1 MVHKVIGRKKQLLF
15 VCLVVVVLSI
25 QSIYADSIPRDT
37 SEVNSFDRIMM
48 FPYDHTLSVASDVTH
63 YISLV
68 APASFAF
75 IAPADDW
82 FEISALYA
90 TSALLSFGTR
100 TLLKMGIQRY
110 RPYTYDDYPYNLD
123 DELEQEKM
131 ESFPSGHAIM
141 AFTGAAFTQAL
152 FIFRYPDSRYRNI
165 TTVAAWSLATATAVL
180 RVASGHHF
188 VTDVLAGAAIG
199 SFFGFAVPYLAWK
212 LLPSWQGEH
221 ISVAVGP
228 TAAMVQVQF

>member
-1 MVHKVIGRKKQLLF
+1 MMHRITGRRKQLLL
-15 VCLVVVVLSI
+15 VCIVVMFMFS
-25 QSIYADSIPRDT
+25 QSLYAYIAPRDT
-37 SEVNSFDRIMM
+37 SLVNPFDRMAM
-48 FPYDHTLSVASDVTH
+48 FPYNHTLSIASDVTQ
-63 YISLV
+63 YISLLAPAAFALV
-68 APASFAF
+68 APTQE
-75 IAPADDW
+75 W

-100 TLLKMGIQRY
+100 TVMKMGIERY
-110 RPYTYDDYPYNLD
+110 RPYTYDDYPYYD
-123 DELEQEKM
+123 DAALEEEKL
-131 ESFPSGHAIM
+131 ESFPSGHSIM

-152 FIFRYPDSRYRNI
+152 FLLRYPDNPYRKI
-165 TTVAAWSLATATAVL
+165 TTAAAWSFAAATAIL
-180 RVASGHHF
+180 RVTSGHHF

-228 TAAMVQVQF
+228 TAAMVQIQF